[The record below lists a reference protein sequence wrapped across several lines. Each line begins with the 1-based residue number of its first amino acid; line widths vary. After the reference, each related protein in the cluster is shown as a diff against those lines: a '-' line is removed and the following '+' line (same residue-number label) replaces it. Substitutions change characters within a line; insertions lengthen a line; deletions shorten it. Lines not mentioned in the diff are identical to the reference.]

1 MVRTVSE
8 MCNPADNPLCR
19 LFRILHGKILPAVEF
34 IGREIGNAFQQNERH
49 LLFKDDLFQPGR
61 TFQRGKLS
69 ARPLFPVSF
78 DPPSALLVIHHHRRR
93 IDLRAAAQALGD
105 VFCHCGLSTSA
116 PPCYCN
122 EHARILSTAS
132 SNVLPSSFGRSTTTS
147 TVPVFAAALALS
159 SKPPALPDSF
169 VISQDALT

>member
-1 MVRTVSE
+1 MVRTVCE
-8 MCNPADNPLCR
+8 MFDPSDDPLCR
-19 LFRILHGKILPAVEF
+19 LLRILHGKIFSAVKL

-61 TFQRGKLS
+61 TFQRSKLS

-78 DPPSALLVIHHHRRR
+78 DPPSALLVIHHHRRC
-93 IDLRAAAQALGD
+93 IDLRPAAQALGD
-105 VFCHCGLSTSA
+105 IFSHCRLPASA
-116 PPCYCN
+116 SPCYCN
-122 EHARILSTAS
+122 EHAWILSTVS
-132 SNVLPSSFGRSTTTS
+132 SNVQPSSFGRSTTTR

-169 VISQDALT
+169 VISQDAFT